1 MAAEQRL
8 ESVGAGGLSRED
20 TPSWARVGP
29 RQAEPRQ
36 AEPRQA
42 DAEAKRETPQAA
54 GRSRRWA

>member
-36 AEPRQA
+36 A